1 MRSRRSTSGTGSRT
15 FPSSAFRTRAAATRA
30 ALVQAWHG
38 AIQRLRGEV
47 TPDPDGHADG
57 PNYGSSFK
65 EADYAAIPKRDLP
78 FGVPDFL
85 GDDAA
90 GRQGHPRHNNSVSR
104 PTPDDGHT
112 LIWNAPDD

>member
-1 MRSRRSTSGTGSRT
+1 MPH
-15 FPSSAFRTRAAATRA
+15 PSSRDAA
-30 ALVQAWHG
+30 ALVQAWHD
-38 AIQRLRGEV
+38 AIERLRGEV

-65 EADYAAIPKRDLP
+65 ETDYAAIPKGDLP
-78 FGVPDFL
+78 FGVPGFL

-90 GRQGHPRHNNSVSR
+90 GRQRASAAQQLASSR

-112 LIWNAPDD
+112 LIWNAPAG

>member
-1 MRSRRSTSGTGSRT
+1 
-15 FPSSAFRTRAAATRA
+15 
-30 ALVQAWHG
+30 
-38 AIQRLRGEV
+38 V
-47 TPDPDGHADG
+47 TPDPDGHANG

-90 GRQGHPRHNNSVSR
+90 GRHGHPRHNNSVSR
-104 PTPDDGHT
+104 PAPDDGHT
-112 LIWNAPDD
+112 LIWNAPDG

>member
-1 MRSRRSTSGTGSRT
+1 
-15 FPSSAFRTRAAATRA
+15 
-30 ALVQAWHG
+30 
-38 AIQRLRGEV
+38 V
-47 TPDPDGHADG
+47 TADSDGHADG

-65 EADYAAIPKRDLP
+65 EADFAAIPKRDLP

-90 GRQGHPRHNNSVSR
+90 GRQGHPRHNNSVAR